1 MSLYTKLSNKRKELQ
16 AKGLLPDWYTTA
28 GYQLFTEKY
37 EYETNGLSLKGQFER
52 IAKTASKHLVGTKY
66 EKDAYGKFFNLM
78 WQGWISLSTPVLSN
92 MGTTRGLP
100 VSCSSS
106 VITDAIEGF
115 YNNRR
120 ETAILTKHGFGTS
133 SYLGNIR
140 PRGSSIAGGGKAS
153 GVLPVFKGHIQ
164 DMQDVSQGSSRRG
177 AFAGYIEITHG
188 DFDELADFIKNTP
201 DDANIGWIIRD
212 SFIASLQSGDAEAIR
227 KYQKV
232 LHIKMLTGRGYF
244 LFIDKVNR
252 RVPISY
258 KNYGLDIKSSNL
270 CVAPETLIYT
280 DKGHLP
286 IASLK
291 DQKVNVWNGEEFS
304 EVTVRQTGSN
314 QKLIKVSIALRLS
327 SAHGQTME
335 DKSTKIHCTPYHKFY
350 VIKDGVEIQV
360 EAKDLQYGDKLI
372 RNGINQDFCPKVL
385 FVDDENRYDDTYCFT
400 EPKRNKGVFNGIL
413 TGNCN
418 EILLHSSEEYTY
430 TCILSSMNILK
441 YDEWKDTDAVFW
453 ANVFLDCVVT
463 EFIEQASKISGLEK
477 AVAMTA
483 KGRAVGLGQCGLAS
497 YFQSKLIP
505 FESFEAHQLN
515 KDIAYTI
522 ANKSLEAS
530 KDMAKELG
538 EPDWCK
544 GLGIRNTHR
553 IALPPTKSTALLLGG
568 ISEGINPDPAMVYTQ
583 KTSAGDMDR
592 VNPILLDLMKKK
604 GVYNTKN
611 IKDVANK
618 QGSVQHV
625 DWLDDHEKLVFRTAF
640 EMDMQAIL
648 RMASARSPY
657 LCQWQSLNLFFSADE
672 DEGYISKIHK
682 EAFLDEKILGLYYV
696 YTQAGV
702 QASKDECI
710 ACQ

>member
-16 AKGLLPDWYTTA
+16 TKGLIPNWYTTA
-28 GYQLFTEKY
+28 GYQLFAEKY
-37 EYETNGLSLKGQFER
+37 EYETNGQSLKGQFER

-66 EKDAYGKFFNLM
+66 EKEAYDKFFNLM
-78 WQGWISLSTPVLSN
+78 WKGWLSLSTPVLSN

-100 VSCSSS
+100 VSCSNS
-106 VITDAIEGF
+106 VITDSIEGF
-115 YNNRR
+115 YDNRR

-133 SYLGNIR
+133 SYFGNIR
-140 PRGSSIAGGGKAS
+140 PRGTPISGGGNAS
-153 GVLPVFKGHIQ
+153 GVLPVFKGHRQ
-164 DMQDVSQGSSRRG
+164 DMQEVSQGCTRRG
-177 AFAGYIEITHG
+177 SFAGYLEITHG
-188 DFDELADFIKNTP
+188 DFDEIADFVKNNP
-201 DDANIGWIIRD
+201 DDSNICWIIKD
-212 SFIASLQSGDAEAIR
+212 SFIADLEAGNAEAIR
-227 KYQKV
+227 RYQKV
-232 LHIKMLTGRGYF
+232 LHIKLITGRGYF

-252 RVPISY
+252 RVPLAY
-258 KNYGLDIKSSNL
+258 KNHGLDVKSSNL
-270 CVAPETLIYT
+270 
-280 DKGHLP
+280 
-286 IASLK
+286 
-291 DQKVNVWNGEEFS
+291 
-304 EVTVRQTGSN
+304 
-314 QKLIKVSIALRLS
+314 
-327 SAHGQTME
+327 
-335 DKSTKIHCTPYHKFY
+335 
-350 VIKDGVEIQV
+350 
-360 EAKDLQYGDKLI
+360 
-372 RNGINQDFCPKVL
+372 
-385 FVDDENRYDDTYCFT
+385 
-400 EPKRNKGVFNGIL
+400 
-413 TGNCN
+413 CN
-418 EILLHSSEEYTY
+418 EILLHSSEKYTY
-430 TCILSSMNILK
+430 TCILSSMNIYK

-515 KDIAYTI
+515 KDIAYDI
-522 ANKSLEAS
+522 ATKSLEAS

-592 VNPILLDLMKKK
+592 VNPVLLDLMKAK
-604 GVYNTKN
+604 GVYTTKN
-611 IKDVANK
+611 IKDIANK

-625 DWLDDHEKLVFRTAF
+625 DWLDDNEKLVFRTAF

>member
-16 AKGLLPDWYTTA
+16 TKGLIPNWYTTA
-28 GYQLFTEKY
+28 GYQLFAEKY
-37 EYETNGLSLKGQFER
+37 EYETNGQSLKGQFER

-66 EKDAYGKFFNLM
+66 EKEAYDKFFNLM
-78 WQGWISLSTPVLSN
+78 WKGWLSLSTPVLSN

-100 VSCSSS
+100 VSCSNS
-106 VITDAIEGF
+106 VITDSIEGF
-115 YNNRR
+115 YDNRR

-133 SYLGNIR
+133 SYFGNIR
-140 PRGSSIAGGGKAS
+140 PRGTPISGGGNAS
-153 GVLPVFKGHIQ
+153 GVLPVFKGHRQ
-164 DMQDVSQGSSRRG
+164 DMQEVSQGCTRRG
-177 AFAGYIEITHG
+177 SFAGYLEITHG
-188 DFDELADFIKNTP
+188 DFDEIADFVKNNP
-201 DDANIGWIIRD
+201 DDSNICWIIKD
-212 SFIASLQSGDAEAIR
+212 SFIADLEAGNAEAIR
-227 KYQKV
+227 RYQKV
-232 LHIKMLTGRGYF
+232 LHIKLITGRGYF

-252 RVPISY
+252 RVPLAY
-258 KNYGLDIKSSNL
+258 KNHGLDVKSSNL
-270 CVAPETLIYT
+270 CVAPETLIFT

-304 EVTVRQTGSN
+304 EVTVRQTGTN
-314 QKLIKVSIALRLS
+314 QKLIRVCIRLTSSIGYDSVSLY
-327 SAHGQTME
+327 
-335 DKSTKIHCTPYHKFY
+335 CTPYHKFY
-350 VIKDGVEIQV
+350 VIKDGVEVQV
-360 EAKDLQYGDKLI
+360 EAKDLQASDVLI
-372 RNGINQDFCPKVL
+372 LNGLDQKHNPRVICVK
-385 FVDDENRYDDTYCFT
+385 DENRYDDTYCFT

-418 EILLHSSEEYTY
+418 EILLHSSEKYTY
-430 TCILSSMNILK
+430 TCILSSMNIYK

-515 KDIAYTI
+515 KDIAYDI
-522 ANKSLEAS
+522 ATKSLEAS

-592 VNPILLDLMKKK
+592 VNPVLLDLMKAK
-604 GVYNTKN
+604 GVYTTKN
-611 IKDVANK
+611 IKDIANK

-625 DWLDDHEKLVFRTAF
+625 DWLDDNEKLVFRTAF